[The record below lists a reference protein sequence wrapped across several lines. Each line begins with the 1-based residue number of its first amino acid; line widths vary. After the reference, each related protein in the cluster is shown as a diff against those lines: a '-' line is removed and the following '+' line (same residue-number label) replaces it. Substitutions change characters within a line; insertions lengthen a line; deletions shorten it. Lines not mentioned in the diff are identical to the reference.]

1 VSALWLVLLGSGA
14 LGLACFIA
22 YHAGKSDQK
31 VQELEHDKTTAEK
44 AAGIRDRLRRDAG
57 YAERVRARF
66 TR

>member
-1 VSALWLVLLGSGA
+1 MSALWLVLLGSGA

-22 YHAGKSDQK
+22 YHAGQADQK
-31 VQELEHDKTTAEK
+31 VKELEHDKTNVEK

-57 YAERVRARF
+57 YAERLRARF

>member
-1 VSALWLVLLGSGA
+1 MNALWLVLLGSGA

-31 VQELEHDKTTAEK
+31 VQELEHDKTAAEQV
-44 AAGIRDRLRRDAG
+44 AGIRDRLRHDAG
-57 YAERVRARF
+57 YVERVRARF

>member
-1 VSALWLVLLGSGA
+1 MNALWLVLLGSGA

-31 VQELEHDKTTAEK
+31 VQELEHDKTTAEQ
-44 AAGIRDRLRRDAG
+44 AAGIRDHLRHDAG
-57 YAERVRARF
+57 YAGRVRARF

>member
-1 VSALWLVLLGSGA
+1 MSALWLVLLGSGA

-22 YHAGKSDQK
+22 YHAGRSDQK
-31 VQELEHDKTTAEK
+31 VKELEHDKTSAEK

-57 YAERVRARF
+57 YAERLRARF